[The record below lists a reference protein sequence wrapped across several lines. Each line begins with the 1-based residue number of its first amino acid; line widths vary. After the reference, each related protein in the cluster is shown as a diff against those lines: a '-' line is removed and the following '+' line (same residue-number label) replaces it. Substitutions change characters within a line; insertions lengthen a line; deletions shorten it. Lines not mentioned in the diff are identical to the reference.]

1 MTIDN
6 QIIRDIEEQYF
17 YSEKMPEDLRLYL
30 FDRYGEEPVEGEITA
45 QFFYPWVY
53 SDVCNYIKGELDTTL
68 RTDLEKL
75 QDRYDELSDILSRIA
90 DSEKSYAA
98 EQVYLRDFIRW
109 LGQSEKYEYFRKNAH
124 LEVDEAEAHLPFNTY
139 YVL

>member
-6 QIIRDIEEQYF
+6 QIIRNIEEQYF
-17 YSEKMPEDLRLYL
+17 YSKKMPEDLSLYL
-30 FDRYGEEPVEGEITA
+30 FDRYSEEPVEGEITE
-45 QFFYPWVY
+45 QFFYPRVY
-53 SDVCNYIKGELDTTL
+53 SDVRNYIKGELDTTL

-75 QDRYDELSDILSRIA
+75 QDRYDELSDILSGIV